1 MNKIIL
7 RNETLRLRAIELL
20 ERQELDPVVLEMII
34 RPHKSKRT
42 DAQNRRFHKLISMA
56 VEYSNGDLNLKEDI
70 ESFKLEMKVKFLDP
84 IKEIPLPDGTV
95 YVVYPSTAKMPV
107 DKMNH
112 FMTQVEDFIAIT
124 FNITLPAIGWENAY

>member
-7 RNETLRLRAIELL
+7 RSEALRQRAIELL
-20 ERQELDPVVLEMII
+20 ERQELEPVLLEMII
-34 RPHKSKRT
+34 RPYKSKRT
-42 DAQNRRFHKLISMA
+42 SQQNRRFHKLLGMA
-56 VEYSNGDLNLKEDI
+56 AEYINGNLNLKEDT

-84 IKEIPLPDGTV
+84 VKEIPLPNGTV

-124 FNITLPAIGWENAY
+124 FNITLPAIGL